1 MLLFLLLLSTHS
13 VVASPSTFSAAAA
26 PRPHRPP
33 TGAAA
38 PTLTSLG
45 SCTERPRASTAAA
58 AAAHSPAPCRST
70 AQIAVSFAVTFA
82 GQIHS
87 LILFNACQHQV
98 RWDREA
104 SLTHMDRIS
113 AWARGYVPELTPRAD
128 DPDIPDPRA

>member
-58 AAAHSPAPCRST
+58 AAAHSPAPCTVEALRRLL
-70 AQIAVSFAVTFA
+70 
-82 GQIHS
+82 S
-87 LILFNACQHQV
+87 LLLSLSPAKSIPLFV
-98 RWDREA
+98 
-104 SLTHMDRIS
+104 
-113 AWARGYVPELTPRAD
+113 
-128 DPDIPDPRA
+128 